1 MRAGILRIL
10 PISRAGG
17 TPLPMAGRLTQLAKI
32 FPVIYTTALRR
43 LPSSSDCH
51 PPLIKPPSIGMRQRR
66 GASQK
71 TAEERFNMLA
81 RGWLAYPVTPV
92 AHATTAEER
101 L

>member
-43 LPSSSDCH
+43 LPA
-51 PPLIKPPSIGMRQRR
+51 P
-66 GASQK
+66 
-71 TAEERFNMLA
+71 
-81 RGWLAYPVTPV
+81 
-92 AHATTAEER
+92 
-101 L
+101 